1 MIQRI
6 SMALLALASGAFQV
20 YAQSNMTVS
29 GKIEGIPSGQLVLV
43 AQVGENQVDT
53 LGAASFKAPKFQL
66 KAMVKEPVMA
76 QLVVKGYGG
85 GFNFIAEPN
94 AKYQAFLCND
104 NRAYVKEALCK
115 MSGRLSPSARLSCMS
130 KPRQCKSVT
139 ML

>member
-85 GFNFIAEPN
+85 G
-94 AKYQAFLCND
+94 
-104 NRAYVKEALCK
+104 
-115 MSGRLSPSARLSCMS
+115 
-130 KPRQCKSVT
+130 T
-139 ML
+139 

>member
-104 NRAYVKEALCK
+104 NRAYVK
-115 MSGRLSPSARLSCMS
+115 GRLSPSARLSCMS